1 MKGEAEVFCRPM
13 PFVSGKP
20 GNGSLPL
27 SGSVLSVNGNVRV
40 SCLKNRENGEGVA
53 VRLYDV
59 TGVTQ
64 NVTLSFPKSVREAFY
79 ADPEENPVSAV
90 PVADGTAVVSVPGYS
105 TVTVTVGF

>member
-1 MKGEAEVFCRPM
+1 M
-13 PFVSGKP
+13 
-20 GNGSLPL
+20 
-27 SGSVLSVNGNVRV
+27 RV